1 MQNNINFD
9 IPNENNIIHAD
20 NYSQEVSMDDLQ
32 IKKEIDILSND
43 KQISSNEAKAEAI
56 PLGQEN
62 PIENSPTAVD
72 FTSQNVDQLGNI
84 PLTQEGNQLTSNT
97 NTDNFNVLGE
107 NINWENPKTSV
118 NQENLDYLKVS
129 SEQYNT
135 EEIAKVNSPKIFTT
149 KNIDD
154 SKNLLSSYSIG
165 HTAVESSPYPVSENV
180 ITTTG
185 DLQTANVLETNVDN
199 KLENAINTQNID
211 SSVKS
216 STDFSKTAK
225 IDPKLLS
232 NPKIAELVKKYRTEV
247 VVEPR
252 EEVKY
257 IPVKRVKYV
266 KILKV
271 YIPKVKKVYVPGK
284 KVVVPVKKKVFVPRS
299 KNLQSSQIPSKLST
313 STNPIVTTS
322 TLSTRTNHFNNPS
335 INRMSQS
342 INSSINRMTQS
353 VDTNINNSQ
362 TYGVNSIYP
371 SNSIMPIDKSVTAST
386 KVIEIPLSSST
397 SSSNIL
403 QSSTNFGPLTGGSRI
418 FNYSYVPRIYSRSL
432 SRNKD
437 NQYDDEHFN

>member
-20 NYSQEVSMDDLQ
+20 NHSQEVSMDDLQ
-32 IKKEIDILSND
+32 IKKDIEILSND

-62 PIENSPTAVD
+62 PLENSPTAVD

-97 NTDNFNVLGE
+97 NTDNYNVLGE
-107 NINWENPKTSV
+107 NINWENPQTSD

-165 HTAVESSPYPVSENV
+165 HTAVESSPYPVSENL

-437 NQYDDEHFN
+437 NQYDDENFN

>member
-9 IPNENNIIHAD
+9 IPNENNINHAD
-20 NYSQEVSMDDLQ
+20 PSHEVSLDDLH
-32 IKKEIDILSND
+32 IKKEIEVLSND
-43 KQISSNEAKAEAI
+43 KQISSNEAKTETI
-56 PLGQEN
+56 PLGTEIPN
-62 PIENSPTAVD
+62 ENSPTAVD
-72 FTSQNVDQLGNI
+72 YATQNVDQLGSI
-84 PLTQEGNQLTSNT
+84 PLIQEGNQLISNT

-107 NINWENPKTSV
+107 NINGEIPQTSG
-118 NQENLDYLKVS
+118 NQENVDFLQAT

-135 EEIAKVNSPKIFTT
+135 EEIAKVNSPKVFTT

-165 HTAVESSPYPVSENV
+165 HTAVESNPYPLTENL

-185 DLQTANVLETNVDN
+185 DLQTANYLENNADN
-199 KLENAINTQNID
+199 KLENEINPQNID
-211 SSVKS
+211 SSVKQ
-216 STDFSKTAK
+216 STDFSKNAN

-257 IPVKRVKYV
+257 IPVKKVKYV

-271 YIPKVKKVYVPGK
+271 YVPKVKKVYVPGK
-284 KVVVPVKKKVFVPRS
+284 KVVVPVKKKVYVPRS
-299 KNLQSSQIPSKLST
+299 KNLQSSQMPSKLST
-313 STNPIVTTS
+313 STNPIMTTS

-335 INRMSQS
+335 INRMTQS
-342 INSSINRMTQS
+342 INSSINKMTQS
-353 VDTNINNSQ
+353 INTNVNNSQ

-371 SNSIMPIDKSVTAST
+371 STSIMPIDKSLTAST
-386 KVIEIPLSSST
+386 KVIEIPLSSLNST
-397 SSSNIL
+397 SNIL
-403 QSSTNFGPLTGGSRI
+403 QSSTNFGPLTGRSAI

-437 NQYDDEHFN
+437 NQYDDENFN

>member
-20 NYSQEVSMDDLQ
+20 NHSQEVSMDDLQ
-32 IKKEIDILSND
+32 IKKEIEILSND

-97 NTDNFNVLGE
+97 NTDNYNVLGE
-107 NINWENPKTSV
+107 NINWENPQTSV

-165 HTAVESSPYPVSENV
+165 HTAVESSPYPVSENL

-362 TYGVNSIYP
+362 MYGVNSIYP

-403 QSSTNFGPLTGGSRI
+403 QSSTNFGPLTGRSRI

-437 NQYDDEHFN
+437 NQYDDENFN

>member
-20 NYSQEVSMDDLQ
+20 NHSQEVSMDDLQ
-32 IKKEIDILSND
+32 IKKEIEILSND
-43 KQISSNEAKAEAI
+43 KQISSNEAI

-97 NTDNFNVLGE
+97 NTDNYNVLGE
-107 NINWENPKTSV
+107 NINWENPQTSV

-165 HTAVESSPYPVSENV
+165 HTAVESSPYPVSENL

-271 YIPKVKKVYVPGK
+271 YIPKVKKVYVPEK
-284 KVVVPVKKKVFVPRS
+284 KVVVPVKKKSFCS
-299 KNLQSSQIPSKLST
+299 KI
-313 STNPIVTTS
+313 
-322 TLSTRTNHFNNPS
+322 
-335 INRMSQS
+335 
-342 INSSINRMTQS
+342 
-353 VDTNINNSQ
+353 
-362 TYGVNSIYP
+362 
-371 SNSIMPIDKSVTAST
+371 
-386 KVIEIPLSSST
+386 
-397 SSSNIL
+397 
-403 QSSTNFGPLTGGSRI
+403 
-418 FNYSYVPRIYSRSL
+418 
-432 SRNKD
+432 
-437 NQYDDEHFN
+437 